1 MCATDK
7 ELDEDICMDWYPLD
21 MLPCITLY
29 VNWGCLRMPTKG
41 GAAGGK
47 GDMGYCQLG
56 EIRGLNRGDIGGRLM
71 ESWGGLLSIGI
82 GGGIAGIW

>member
-1 MCATDK
+1 
-7 ELDEDICMDWYPLD
+7 
-21 MLPCITLY
+21 
-29 VNWGCLRMPTKG
+29 MPTKG

-71 ESWGGLLSIGI
+71 ESWGGLLSTGT
-82 GGGIAGIW
+82 GGGMEGIWYDAGMSAVRDDPVMPRITFLAL